1 MHKIWGM
8 SGTTMCGVEKIFKM
22 NTLIENIRVIPDFS
36 KVQIL
41 QLIGNPD
48 ILVLTTGKMGGDTR
62 EIYYFEGVFLTEG
75 NGRKIGEIADA
86 LDKDKFEIFNGRLI
100 LQNDEN

>member
-1 MHKIWGM
+1 MLGM
-8 SGTTMCGVEKIFKM
+8 EKIFKM

-48 ILVLTTGKMGGDTR
+48 ILVLTTGKTGGDTR

-75 NGRKIGEIADA
+75 NGRIGFGLLFNYSMKNRVFALFYCAGIKINVLLYDIS
-86 LDKDKFEIFNGRLI
+86 
-100 LQNDEN
+100 